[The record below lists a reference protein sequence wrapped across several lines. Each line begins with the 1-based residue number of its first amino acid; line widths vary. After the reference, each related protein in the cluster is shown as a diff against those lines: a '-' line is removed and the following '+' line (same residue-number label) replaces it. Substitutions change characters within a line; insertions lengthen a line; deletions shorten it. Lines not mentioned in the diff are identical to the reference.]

1 MRLHLMP
8 DEKIINRTID
18 LFEDVY
24 PKDNKYIIL
33 SWNESNTGKYVEKK
47 NDNIFIVNYENENF
61 WETVGPVDS
70 YESIVIHF
78 LSTQSASFLN
88 KIHHPK
94 VYWIEWGGDLYDTF
108 LDYKGFKL
116 YRNEKFI
123 FKVLYGNFPYFLYK
137 FAKKIKRIKLMKSLQ
152 KAVTKVTYF
161 VPDSMYD
168 EYPLFL
174 SYYPEFSHLEYKEF
188 FYYPIDEILGSELM
202 NQKCCADSIIV
213 GNSCSFTG
221 NHIDV
226 LKKLRDIQVTNNI
239 VLPLSYGG
247 NIKYQNIIIN
257 YGEKYFGN
265 NFSPLTEFL
274 SLKEYNNILVNAG
287 FYIYGNLRQEAVGNI
302 LIALYLGGKVF
313 LDITNPLLNF
323 YKNLGLIIFS
333 LDDLTK
339 ETLTERLTD
348 KDVNINRNILL
359 EQYSLNRLKEL
370 VKINF

>member
-47 NDNIFIVNYENENF
+47 NDNIFIVNIENENF